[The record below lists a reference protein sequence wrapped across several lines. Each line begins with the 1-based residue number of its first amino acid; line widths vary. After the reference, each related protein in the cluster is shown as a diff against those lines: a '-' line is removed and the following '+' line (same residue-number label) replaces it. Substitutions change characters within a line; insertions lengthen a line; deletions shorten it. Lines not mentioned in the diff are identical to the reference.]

1 MVSSFAISTQSR
13 LLGVFNLHFRQPRIF
28 TRQQQQLLET
38 LGQNLAV
45 ALDNQ
50 RLAAKA
56 RELAVLEERNLV
68 AQGLHDSIAQGLSFL
83 NLQAQM
89 LEDALP
95 FTVYATIRRA
105 DDAEYIVRSVLER
118 VKWLDLY
125 GMCRIVC
132 LNPTNDPEIDAI
144 IRRLVQKYPFAE
156 IGAFQTRKNVL

>member
-1 MVSSFAISTQSR
+1 MHLRVIDWR
-13 LLGVFNLHFRQPRIF
+13 GGVFYGAYRDCFGVRVYAVYLLFAVRSVCLRV
-28 TRQQQQLLET
+28 TRS
-38 LGQNLAV
+38 
-45 ALDNQ
+45 
-50 RLAAKA
+50 K
-56 RELAVLEERNLV
+56 
-68 AQGLHDSIAQGLSFL
+68 
-83 NLQAQM
+83 M

>member
-1 MVSSFAISTQSR
+1 MEPIGIALVCAFTLCIFLFAVRSVCLR
-13 LLGVFNLHFRQPRIF
+13 V
-28 TRQQQQLLET
+28 TRSK
-38 LGQNLAV
+38 
-45 ALDNQ
+45 
-50 RLAAKA
+50 R
-56 RELAVLEERNLV
+56 
-68 AQGLHDSIAQGLSFL
+68 
-83 NLQAQM
+83 

-95 FTVYATIRRA
+95 FTVYATIHRA

-132 LNPTNDPEIDAI
+132 LNPTNDPESDAI

>member
-1 MVSSFAISTQSR
+1 MEPIGIALVCAFTLCIFLFAVRSVCLR
-13 LLGVFNLHFRQPRIF
+13 V
-28 TRQQQQLLET
+28 TRS
-38 LGQNLAV
+38 
-45 ALDNQ
+45 
-50 RLAAKA
+50 K
-56 RELAVLEERNLV
+56 
-68 AQGLHDSIAQGLSFL
+68 
-83 NLQAQM
+83 M

-105 DDAEYIVRSVLER
+105 DDAEYI
-118 VKWLDLY
+118 

>member
-1 MVSSFAISTQSR
+1 MHLRVIDWR
-13 LLGVFNLHFRQPRIF
+13 GGVFYGAYRDCF
-28 TRQQQQLLET
+28 
-38 LGQNLAV
+38 GVCVYAV
-45 ALDNQ
+45 YLFICCAE
-50 RLAAKA
+50 RLPA
-56 RELAVLEERNLV
+56 RDTFENAV
-68 AQGLHDSIAQGLSFL
+68 
-83 NLQAQM
+83 
-89 LEDALP
+89 EDALP

>member
-1 MVSSFAISTQSR
+1 MHLRVIDWR
-13 LLGVFNLHFRQPRIF
+13 GGVFYGADRDCFGVRVFAVRSVCLRV
-28 TRQQQQLLET
+28 TRS
-38 LGQNLAV
+38 
-45 ALDNQ
+45 
-50 RLAAKA
+50 K
-56 RELAVLEERNLV
+56 
-68 AQGLHDSIAQGLSFL
+68 
-83 NLQAQM
+83 M

>member
-1 MVSSFAISTQSR
+1 MEPIGIALVCAFTLCISLFAVRSVCLR
-13 LLGVFNLHFRQPRIF
+13 V
-28 TRQQQQLLET
+28 TRS
-38 LGQNLAV
+38 
-45 ALDNQ
+45 
-50 RLAAKA
+50 K
-56 RELAVLEERNLV
+56 
-68 AQGLHDSIAQGLSFL
+68 
-83 NLQAQM
+83 M

-125 GMCRIVC
+125 GMC

>member
-1 MVSSFAISTQSR
+1 MEPIGIALVCAFT
-13 LLGVFNLHFRQPRIF
+13 LCIF
-28 TRQQQQLLET
+28 LFVVRSICLRVTRS
-38 LGQNLAV
+38 
-45 ALDNQ
+45 
-50 RLAAKA
+50 K
-56 RELAVLEERNLV
+56 
-68 AQGLHDSIAQGLSFL
+68 
-83 NLQAQM
+83 M

-144 IRRLVQKYPFAE
+144 IRRLVQKYPCAE

>member
-1 MVSSFAISTQSR
+1 MEPIGIALVCAFTLCIFLFAVRSVCLR
-13 LLGVFNLHFRQPRIF
+13 V
-28 TRQQQQLLET
+28 TRS
-38 LGQNLAV
+38 
-45 ALDNQ
+45 
-50 RLAAKA
+50 K
-56 RELAVLEERNLV
+56 
-68 AQGLHDSIAQGLSFL
+68 
-83 NLQAQM
+83 M

-105 DDAEYIVRSVLER
+105 DDAER

>member
-1 MVSSFAISTQSR
+1 MEPIGIALVCAFTLCIFLFAVRSVCLR
-13 LLGVFNLHFRQPRIF
+13 V
-28 TRQQQQLLET
+28 TRS
-38 LGQNLAV
+38 
-45 ALDNQ
+45 
-50 RLAAKA
+50 K
-56 RELAVLEERNLV
+56 
-68 AQGLHDSIAQGLSFL
+68 
-83 NLQAQM
+83 M

-125 GMCRIVC
+125 GMCPIPKQFIPVRGKPIIIHT
-132 LNPTNDPEIDAI
+132 LELFQNDPEIDAI

>member
-1 MVSSFAISTQSR
+1 MHLRVIDWR
-13 LLGVFNLHFRQPRIF
+13 GGVFYGAYRDCFGVRVYAVYLFICCAERCLRV
-28 TRQQQQLLET
+28 TRS
-38 LGQNLAV
+38 
-45 ALDNQ
+45 
-50 RLAAKA
+50 K
-56 RELAVLEERNLV
+56 
-68 AQGLHDSIAQGLSFL
+68 
-83 NLQAQM
+83 M

>member
-1 MVSSFAISTQSR
+1 MEPIGIALVCAFTLCIFLFAVRS
-13 LLGVFNLHFRQPRIF
+13 VCLHV
-28 TRQQQQLLET
+28 TRS
-38 LGQNLAV
+38 
-45 ALDNQ
+45 
-50 RLAAKA
+50 K
-56 RELAVLEERNLV
+56 
-68 AQGLHDSIAQGLSFL
+68 
-83 NLQAQM
+83 M

-132 LNPTNDPEIDAI
+132 LNPTNDPEIDVI